1 MTDVRKLINKLAA
14 GEAALGETQFL
25 APCVPG
31 LQVRVRVS
39 GLIYSFRPVP
49 PDFEGWGIFQPRTP
63 QTAELRTEATL
74 AQVGAYLK
82 LFKALRVRLATRLR
96 GRTWLAYPAN
106 EADARQQTGCVEPV
120 LVRLVAEARLFEQVV
135 ARYDG
140 ALYWFEV
147 TDTRADPRAAERL
160 RSFLRERV
168 PPAGVN
174 WKGITPETRTAYALA
189 ANHAPEFAAE
199 RSRQREEARLRSA
212 LGMGGGTLHDYADQG
227 DHWLVNWR
235 TGDGALHT
243 SAIARHD
250 LTVLSAGICLSGQDR
265 AFDLQSLVGVVE
277 RQWEQ
282 YD

>member
-1 MTDVRKLINKLAA
+1 MPDIRALINKLAA
-14 GEAALGETQFL
+14 EEAALRETCFL

-39 GLIYSFRPVP
+39 GLVYSFRPVP
-49 PDFEGWGIFQPRTP
+49 AGFEGWGIFQPRDAA
-63 QTAELRTEATL
+63 TAELLDEATL

-82 LFKALRVRLATRLR
+82 LSKALRVRLATRLR

-106 EADARQQTGCVEPV
+106 EADARQQTGRVEPV
-120 LVRLVAEARLFEQVV
+120 LVRLVDEARQFEQVV
-135 ARYDG
+135 ARHDG
-140 ALYWFEV
+140 ALHWFEA
-147 TDTRADPRAAERL
+147 TDTRADPREAERL
-160 RSFLRERV
+160 HEFLRERV

-174 WKGITPETRTAYALA
+174 WKGITPETRTTYALA

-199 RSRQREEARLRSA
+199 RQRQREETRLRGA
-212 LGMGGGTLHDYADQG
+212 LALGGGTLQDYADQG

-235 TGDGALHT
+235 TGDGELHT
-243 SAIARHD
+243 STITKHD

-277 RQWEQ
+277 GQWE
-282 YD
+282 